1 MNWRLG
7 FLVTAAA
14 CAVLPLVVPQH
25 SLTILVEALILGL
38 FAMSL
43 DLLVGYCRLYS
54 FGHAAAYGLGAYSYA
69 LILTYVPLPLPAAIL
84 LAVAVT
90 ILIAIPIAWICTRST
105 GVSFA
110 MLTLAFAQLGYAML
124 FRFRDITGGSDGL
137 VGIPRH
143 PGPFGIDWFQ
153 GKLGYYYLVLA
164 CLFGSYLLCRAIV
177 RSPFGAVLAG
187 IRENE
192 AKTIALGYNT
202 RAYKIT
208 TVVLAYGFGGL
219 AGALY
224 AAFAGFASP
233 ELFFW
238 LTSGRVLIMVIVGG
252 AGTLIGPILGGVSFV
267 FLEHQLS
274 QVTDLWPLIFGTI
287 FMAFVMFAPQGIWG
301 ILTSRFRSRRAV
313 RTPTA
318 PRRHPVPLLECRGLV
333 RRFGALVA
341 VDGIDLAVEPGE
353 IRAVIGPNGA
363 GKSTVFNLITSV
375 LRPSAGQVIF
385 AGEDITG
392 MPVHQVA
399 QKGIARTFQLCH
411 IFPALTV
418 RENVRIAAQA
428 RDGRRWQ
435 FLGGG
440 RVLNRSA
447 SAAAEAI
454 ARMRLTRMADATAAM
469 LSHGDQR
476 LLEIAMA
483 IAQKPR
489 LLMLDEPTQGLSIE
503 ETGRAVQI
511 LKDMLTEGDL
521 SVLLV
526 EHDMEV
532 VFKLADNI
540 TVLHRGRVIADGSP
554 TAVRASAEVRSA
566 YLGGAQ

>member
-1 MNWRLG
+1 M
-7 FLVTAAA
+7 
-14 CAVLPLVVPQH
+14 
-25 SLTILVEALILGL
+25 
-38 FAMSL
+38 
-43 DLLVGYCRLYS
+43 
-54 FGHAAAYGLGAYSYA
+54 
-69 LILTYVPLPLPAAIL
+69 
-84 LAVAVT
+84 
-90 ILIAIPIAWICTRST
+90 
-105 GVSFA
+105 
-110 MLTLAFAQLGYAML
+110 
-124 FRFRDITGGSDGL
+124 
-137 VGIPRH
+137 
-143 PGPFGIDWFQ
+143 
-153 GKLGYYYLVLA
+153 
-164 CLFGSYLLCRAIV
+164 
-177 RSPFGAVLAG
+177 
-187 IRENE
+187 
-192 AKTIALGYNT
+192 
-202 RAYKIT
+202 
-208 TVVLAYGFGGL
+208 
-219 AGALY
+219 
-224 AAFAGFASP
+224 
-233 ELFFW
+233 
-238 LTSGRVLIMVIVGG
+238 
-252 AGTLIGPILGGVSFV
+252 
-267 FLEHQLS
+267 
-274 QVTDLWPLIFGTI
+274 
-287 FMAFVMFAPQGIWG
+287 
-301 ILTSRFRSRRAV
+301 
-313 RTPTA
+313 
-318 PRRHPVPLLECRGLV
+318 PLLECRGLV

-375 LRPSAGQVIF
+375 LKPSAGQVIF

-392 MPVHQVA
+392 MPVHEVA

-447 SAAAEAI
+447 SAADEAI
-454 ARMRLTRMADATAAM
+454 ARLRLTRMADATAAM

-511 LKDMLTEGDL
+511 LKDMLMEGDL

-554 TAVRASAEVRSA
+554 AAVRASAQVRSA